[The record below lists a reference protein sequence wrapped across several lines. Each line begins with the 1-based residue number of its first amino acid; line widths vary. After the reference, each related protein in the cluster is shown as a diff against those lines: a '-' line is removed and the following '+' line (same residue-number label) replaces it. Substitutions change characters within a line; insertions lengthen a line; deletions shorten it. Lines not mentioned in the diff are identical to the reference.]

1 MKVHIRAYAT
11 LAQRVYKTGENTG
24 STVTL
29 ELQDGGSISNLL
41 DVLHLPRHEAK
52 IVFVNGHSQD
62 FDYKLSEGDHVG
74 IFPPLGGG

>member
-11 LAQRVYKTGENTG
+11 LAQRVYQTGQNTG
-24 STVTL
+24 STVDL
-29 ELQDGGSISNLL
+29 ELPDGGSITDLL
-41 DVLHLPRHEAK
+41 EALNLPRHEAK
-52 IVFVNGHSQD
+52 IVFVNGRSQD